1 MTVIH
6 LVLFKFKPAV
16 TALQREGFFK
26 AAKSLKS
33 LPCVKDGR
41 LIVGGP
47 SITNPIGKSKGYDC
61 ALVSYHNDLKAVEE
75 YQASEEH
82 EKLKSGFVLPLT
94 EDLVRFDFEV
104 DQEDESLVGVLPMLA
119 NIGVEKQQGAEK
131 N

>member
-6 LVLFKFKPAV
+6 IVLFKFKPAV
-16 TALQREGFFK
+16 TTLQREGFFK

-47 SITNPIGKSKGYDC
+47 SITSPISKSKGFEC

-82 EKLKSGFVLPLT
+82 EELKSTYVLPLT

-104 DQEDESLVGVLPMLA
+104 DHEDESLVGGLPMLA
-119 NIGVEKQQGAEK
+119 GLGVRKE
-131 N
+131 